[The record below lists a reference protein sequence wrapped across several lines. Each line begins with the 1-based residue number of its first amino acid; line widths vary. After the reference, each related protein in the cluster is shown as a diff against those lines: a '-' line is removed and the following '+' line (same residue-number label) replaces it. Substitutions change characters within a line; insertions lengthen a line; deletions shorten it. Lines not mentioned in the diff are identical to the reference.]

1 MTQERRNK
9 LVLLLTLA
17 VYLCTRYNHSLY
29 EMAFPNSWGLACIN
43 ACYLRL
49 GSSVECV
56 PAFLCCYRM
65 NHVASA
71 AVAVSAAV
79 PSGTLFLLIVRHYF
93 SLLLFFSEV
102 LQHTQY
108 NGSAQAAVAEAT
120 QRVLSGSS
128 DWEGERAMRRKKA
141 ASSDQAGVKVYLWQL
156 TAKVKRALLR
166 LSRQCRLN
174 QHLLKTP
181 QPPAVTQRA
190 LLSLIAILN
199 CSTNDNRW
207 FVGGVQ
213 FVTAALKNLIIN
225 KKCEAV
231 IQCGCFQKLTRLTS
245 GM

>member
-1 MTQERRNK
+1 M
-9 LVLLLTLA
+9 
-17 VYLCTRYNHSLY
+17 
-29 EMAFPNSWGLACIN
+29 
-43 ACYLRL
+43 
-49 GSSVECV
+49 
-56 PAFLCCYRM
+56 
-65 NHVASA
+65 
-71 AVAVSAAV
+71 
-79 PSGTLFLLIVRHYF
+79 
-93 SLLLFFSEV
+93 
-102 LQHTQY
+102 
-108 NGSAQAAVAEAT
+108 
-120 QRVLSGSS
+120 
-128 DWEGERAMRRKKA
+128 
-141 ASSDQAGVKVYLWQL
+141 
-156 TAKVKRALLR
+156 KRALLR